1 MKEGFR
7 QSMAWLHTWSGLLV
21 GWVLFA
27 MFATGT
33 SAYFRDDI
41 TLWMKPELH
50 AAQAHAVPAPQAAE
64 QAVARLQA
72 VGEKSPRWFISL
84 PDAHDPSMRIT
95 WAPAP
100 APKGDKAPKNQR
112 RRFDSETLD
121 PATGEP
127 MVKARETRGGEFL
140 YRFHFDLHYMPAIW
154 ARWIVGACAMFM
166 LVAIISGIITHR
178 RIFSD
183 FFTFRPRKGQRS
195 WLDGHNATAVLALP
209 FHLMITYTGLITL
222 MFLYMPWG
230 SQTAYKGDE
239 KTFFAEVFPSSNG
252 NAKPSGERVA
262 LAPIGPMVARATEH
276 WQGTPPGRITVE
288 LPNDANATVVLTR
301 QSDITV
307 SYKQPVMRFNGAT
320 GEMIGT
326 QGDELSGAMQTHGVL
341 YGLHVAH
348 FATPLI
354 RPLFFLCGLAGCA
367 MVGTGLLLWAVKER
381 QKYAK
386 VLAKGGRV
394 SFGLRLVDGLNIGAV
409 AGVPLAIAAYFWA
422 NRLLAVDLP
431 ERTAAEIAWFF
442 KAWGFV
448 AVLGLLRPTRGMWL
462 GLLVLDG
469 LAFALIPVLNAFTTD
484 THLGVTLLNGPWPVA
499 AFDLTVL
506 GLGLLF
512 LFSAWMLHKHKPKA
526 KTAKVA
532 KAVKPAAPKV
542 DKATVAPQPAA
553 ATATLADKPAPSRGQ
568 PFLDGDGL
576 PEVQGS

>member
-33 SAYFRDDI
+33 SAYFREDI

-50 AAQAHAVPAPQAAE
+50 QAQTHAVAPAEVAERAA
-64 QAVARLQA
+64 ARLQA
-72 VGEKSPRWFISL
+72 VGDKSPRWFISL
-84 PDAHDPSMRIT
+84 PDAQDPTARIT

-112 RRFDSETLD
+112 RRFDSETID

-127 MVKARETRGGEFL
+127 MAKARQTRGGDFL

-154 ARWIVGACAMFM
+154 ARWIVGVCAMFM

-209 FHLMITYTGLITL
+209 FHLMITYTGLVTL
-222 MFLYMPWG
+222 MFMYMPWG
-230 SQTAYKGDE
+230 TQSAYKGDE
-239 KTFFAEVFPSSNG
+239 KTFFAEVFPSSAG
-252 NAKPSGERVA
+252 DAKPSGERVA
-262 LAPIGPMVARATEH
+262 LAPLGPMVAQAMAH
-276 WQGTPPGRITVE
+276 WQGTPPGRITVNQ
-288 LPNDANATVVLTR
+288 PNDANATVIMTR
-301 QSDITV
+301 QGGSTV
-307 SYKQPVMRFNGAT
+307 SHKQPVMRFNGAT
-320 GEMIGT
+320 GALLGT
-326 QGDELSGAMQTHGVL
+326 SGDELSGAMQTHGVL
-341 YGLHVAH
+341 YGLHVAS
-348 FATPLI
+348 FATPFI

-381 QKYAK
+381 QKHAK
-386 VLAKGGRV
+386 ALAKGGRV
-394 SFGLRLVDGLNIGAV
+394 SFGLRLVDGLNFGAV

-431 ERTAAEIAWFF
+431 DRQAAEIAWFF

-448 AVLGLLRPTRGMWL
+448 AVLGLIRPTRGLWQV
-462 GLLVLDG
+462 LLVLIG
-469 LAFALIPVLNAFTTD
+469 LAFGLIPVLNAFTTS

-512 LFSAWMLHKHKPKA
+512 LFSAWMLHKHQPKPKA
-526 KTAKVA
+526 SKVAAQRKATAAKTAAPAPTTV
-532 KAVKPAAPKV
+532 AAP
-542 DKATVAPQPAA
+542 Q
-553 ATATLADKPAPSRGQ
+553 ADKPAPSRGQ

-576 PEVQGS
+576 AQAQGS

>member
-41 TLWMKPELH
+41 TLWMTPELH
-50 AAQAHAVPAPQAAE
+50 AARAHAVPAAQAAE
-64 QAVARLQA
+64 RAVARLQA
-72 VGEKSPRWFISL
+72 VAEASPRWFITL
-84 PDAHDPSMRIT
+84 PDTRDPATRIT
-95 WAPAP
+95 WAPPP
-100 APKGDKAPKNQR
+100 APQGDKAARNPR

-127 MVKARETRGGEFL
+127 MGRARETRGGEFL

-154 ARWIVGACAMFM
+154 ARWIVGACAMTM

-209 FHLMITYTGLITL
+209 FHLMITYTGLVTL

-230 SQTAYKGDE
+230 AQTAYKGDQQA
-239 KTFFAEVFPSSNG
+239 FLAEVFPAATG
-252 NAKPSGERVA
+252 KAQASGERVA
-262 LAPIGPMVARATEH
+262 LAPIGPMVARATAH

-288 LPNDANATVVLTR
+288 LPNDAHATVIMSR
-301 QSDITV
+301 RSDLTV

-320 GEMIGT
+320 GALIGT
-326 QGDELSGAMQTHGVL
+326 QGDELSSAMRTHGVL

-381 QKYAK
+381 QKHAK
-386 VLAKGGRV
+386 ALARGGRV
-394 SFGLRLVDGLNIGAV
+394 GFGLRVVDGLNIGAV

-422 NRLLAVDLP
+422 NRLLPVDLP
-431 ERTAAEIAWFF
+431 DRAAAEIAWFF
-442 KAWGFV
+442 KAWGLV
-448 AVLGLLRPTRGMWL
+448 AVLGLLRPTRGLWL
-462 GLLVLDG
+462 GLLLLDG

-484 THLGVTLLNGPWPVA
+484 THLGVTLLHGPWPVA

-512 LFSAWMLHKHKPKA
+512 LFSAWMLHRHKPKPRVSRVSR
-526 KTAKVA
+526 VA
-532 KAVKPAAPKV
+532 KAA
-542 DKATVAPQPAA
+542 QP
-553 ATATLADKPAPSRGQ
+553 DKPAPARGQ
-568 PFLDGDGL
+568 PFLDGDEL
-576 PEVQGS
+576 PEAQGS

>member
-50 AAQAHAVPAPQAAE
+50 QASTQALAPAAAAE
-64 QAVARLQA
+64 MAAARLQT
-72 VGEKSPRWFISL
+72 VGDKSPRWFISL
-84 PDAHDPSMRIT
+84 PDARDPSLGIT

-100 APKGDKAPKNQR
+100 APKSDKAPKNQR
-112 RRFDSETLD
+112 RRFESETLD

-127 MVKARETRGGEFL
+127 MAKARQTRGGEFL

-154 ARWIVGACAMFM
+154 GRWIVGVCAMFM

-209 FHLMITYTGLITL
+209 FHIMITYTGLITL

-230 SQTAYKGDE
+230 AQNAYKGDE
-239 KTFFAEVFPSSNG
+239 KTFFAEAFPSRNDD
-252 NAKPSGERVA
+252 AKPSGEHVA
-262 LAPIGPMVARATEH
+262 LAQLGPMVTQAMQH
-276 WQGTPPGRITVE
+276 WQGTPPGRITVNR
-288 LPNDANATVVLTR
+288 PNDATATISMTR
-301 QSDITV
+301 QGENSV
-307 SYKQPVMRFNGAT
+307 SSKQPVMRFNGTT
-320 GEMIGT
+320 GELIGT
-326 QGDELSGAMQTHGVL
+326 QGDDLSGAMQTHGVL

-386 VLAKGGRV
+386 ALAKGGRV
-394 SFGLRLVDGLNIGAV
+394 GFGLRLVDGLNIGAV
-409 AGVPLAIAAYFWA
+409 AGVPLAIAGYFWA
-422 NRLLAVDLP
+422 NRLLAVDIP
-431 ERTAAEIAWFF
+431 ERQAAEIAWFF
-442 KAWGFV
+442 KVWGFV
-448 AVLGLLRPTRGMWL
+448 AVLGLLRPTRDMWKV
-462 GLLVLDG
+462 LLVATG
-469 LAFALIPVLNAFTTD
+469 LAFGLIPVLNAFTTA
-484 THLGVTLLNGPWPVA
+484 THLGVTLFNGPLPIA
-499 AFDLTVL
+499 MFDLTML

-512 LFSAWMLHKHKPKA
+512 LFSAWMLHKHQPKP
-526 KTAKVA
+526 KVA
-532 KAVKPAAPKV
+532 KAAAPKPAPAAKV
-542 DKATVAPQPAA
+542 AAAPATPAA
-553 ATATLADKPAPSRGQ
+553 AAPAADKPTPSRGQ